1 MFWFG
6 IERWDTTSPQKFT
19 VAGTKKMP
27 RPDSSQKLVFTVMS
41 SSVIITMSNAVKLT
55 LQSCKWKCRHLI
67 WHFYFL
73 CFSCHS
79 RSRFDD
85 DDDGAGSFRR
95 AARLDTWSSTAATA
109 DGAAACSRMMVF
121 FRSASVLCSI
131 CSTSPFRPPPSF
143 VMA

>member
-85 DDDGAGSFRR
+85 DDGAGSFRR

-131 CSTSPFRPPPSF
+131 CCTSPFRPPPSF